1 VAAFTGNI
9 SSRSRGDDPGYRG
22 RFCARLWLI
31 KIVNVAGSRA
41 TPRAN
46 RLFKLLQVFSSVG
59 LVLAYGANDAD
70 RIADAA
76 DIIENIIIKDM

>member
-1 VAAFTGNI
+1 MILAIVAGFVL
-9 SSRSRGDDPGYRG
+9 GYV
-22 RFCARLWLI
+22 LI
-31 KIVNVAGSRA
+31 IKVVNVAGSWA

-76 DIIENIIIKDM
+76 DIMGNIIIKDM